1 MCRQP
6 PRPSPRTRG
15 AAGPPP
21 LLQRPRSG
29 ARGGCSLRCSGNRR
43 SPPRAGARGTP
54 RPEPCCGSRA
64 RRRQPPLVG
73 PPGGP
78 RAAAGQPWCTGA
90 AGQCCCRH
98 TRRLCTGEFR
108 TAEPPPDGPRAGP
121 AGLLLLAALV
131 LPPSP
136 TAGPHGAAL
145 CVLLTLALSG
155 VSENR
160 EPASAPHPQSKL
172 PVPCKAATDGHAR
185 S

>member
-108 TAEPPPDGPRAGP
+108 TAEPPPGRPPGRACRAAPPGSPGAPPKPHGRAPRGCTLRSAHPVSLWGVREPRAS
-121 AGLLLLAALV
+121 LCS
-131 LPPSP
+131 PSP
-136 TAGPHGAAL
+136 EQAA
-145 CVLLTLALSG
+145 CSM
-155 VSENR
+155 
-160 EPASAPHPQSKL
+160 QSS
-172 PVPCKAATDGHAR
+172 H
-185 S
+185 